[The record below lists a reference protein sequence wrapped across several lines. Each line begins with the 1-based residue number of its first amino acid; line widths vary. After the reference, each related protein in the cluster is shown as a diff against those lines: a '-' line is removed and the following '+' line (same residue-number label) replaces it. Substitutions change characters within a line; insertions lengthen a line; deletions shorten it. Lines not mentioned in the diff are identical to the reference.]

1 MKKAMMLI
9 VAGAIAVS
17 VAAAAPPALA
27 SGSSVTKSGTCG
39 THPWSLV
46 LAHDNG
52 RIEADYKLSN
62 VKVGSTWRVVMK
74 DNGVRFF
81 LGIRTAGADRHIEVD
96 KFAQNQTG
104 TDRITVRATKLA
116 TGRVCTAAASI
127 S

>member
-9 VAGAIAVS
+9 VAGVMALS

-27 SGSSVTKSGTCG
+27 SGRSVTKSGTCG

-81 LGIRTAGADRHIEVD
+81 RFTRTAGADRHIEVD

-104 TDRITVRATKLA
+104 TDRITVRAANLA
-116 TGRVCTAAASI
+116 TGRVCTAAARI